1 MTPASR
7 TTHTEMSRAWW
18 SLLLFIPALVAAFV
32 VGEGIPA
39 WLGYDLP
46 SVATTPLWV
55 ITLAFCAAT
64 IVMALPLLVVSRLC
78 RHEQESA
85 GRTPLLVAW
94 IVVAGFVGLNLFG
107 LVTQLLFG

>member
-1 MTPASR
+1 MTPASLSA
-7 TTHTEMSRAWW
+7 HKKMSRAWW
-18 SLLLFIPALVAAFV
+18 SLLLFIPALIAAFV

-46 SVATTPLWV
+46 SVGTTPLWV

-64 IVMALPLLVVSRLC
+64 VVMALPLLVVNRLSR
-78 RHEQESA
+78 REQEA
-85 GRTPLLVAW
+85 ADRTPLLVAW